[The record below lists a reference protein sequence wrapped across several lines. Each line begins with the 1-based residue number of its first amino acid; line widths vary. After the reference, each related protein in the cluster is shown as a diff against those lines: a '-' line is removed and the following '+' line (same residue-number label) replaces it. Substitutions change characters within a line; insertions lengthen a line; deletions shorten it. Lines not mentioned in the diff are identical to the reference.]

1 MGWARA
7 NVMYDTLSTPPEIG
21 TPLEALCIRIF
32 TRRQKLKYMEAL
44 VTLATAADKDNRKKI
59 LDSYFDELFP
69 HVKDNKWKDSQ
80 TIQEVLEREMERG
93 PMLVQKEEM

>member
-1 MGWARA
+1 MA
-7 NVMYDTLSTPPEIG
+7 
-21 TPLEALCIRIF
+21 
-32 TRRQKLKYMEAL
+32 
-44 VTLATAADKDNRKKI
+44 LATTADKDNRKKI

-69 HVKDNKWKDSQ
+69 HVNENKWKDSR